1 MSTPLPLT
9 VIQLGCFVT
18 VAETGSFAE
27 AGRRLGMT
35 TSGVSKT
42 IGRLEEG
49 RGVRLLNRSTHAVST
64 TPEGERLLPLARE
77 AIRRFGQVETAL
89 GAAAAG
95 DADGLVR
102 ISAPTA
108 FLRAC
113 LAPLLPRLR
122 EALPHVTLDLRG
134 SDEMVDLADEAVDL
148 VLRTGPLK
156 GIPGHLGRLLFRFP
170 WVTCASPNYLTRRG
184 APMDPD
190 DLAGHDLIGF
200 RNQRTGLVEPWLY
213 RSGTGAG
220 SVRVQP
226 DPALILDDANA
237 IAAAATAGAGIAWAP
252 RWLVSAALGAG
263 ELVPVM
269 TDWAGEE
276 MAMSLVRRDGLVPRR
291 VEQVVAFLKE
301 QRRSFAL
308 SDRQGQAGYSKPGD
322 TTAFW
327 FRVAPIRTA
336 FTGW

>member
-9 VIQLGCFVT
+9 VVQLSCFVR

-42 IGRLEEG
+42 IARLEQG
-49 RGVRLLNRSTHAVST
+49 RGVRLLNRSTHAVSL

-77 AIRRFGQVETAL
+77 AIRGMGQLETAL

-95 DADGLVR
+95 DAGGLVR
-102 ISAPTA
+102 IGAPTA
-108 FLRAC
+108 FLQAC
-113 LAPLLPRLR
+113 LAPLLPGLR
-122 EALPHVTLDLRG
+122 EALPHVKLDLRG
-134 SDEMVDLADEAVDL
+134 SDEMVDLADGAVDL

-156 GIPGHLGRLLFRFP
+156 GIPGHLGQLLFRFP
-170 WVTCASPNYLTRRG
+170 WVTCASPDYLARRA
-184 APMDPD
+184 APRDPD

-200 RNQRTGLVEPWLY
+200 RNQRTGLVEPWLF
-213 RSGTGAG
+213 RGKLGVASL
-220 SVRVQP
+220 RVQP
-226 DPALILDDANA
+226 EPALIVDDANA
-237 IAAAATAGAGIAWAP
+237 IAAAAAAGAGIAWAP

-263 ELVPVM
+263 GLVPVLA
-269 TDWAGEE
+269 DWAGEE

-301 QRRSFAL
+301 HRQSFA
-308 SDRQGQAGYSKPGD
+308 
-322 TTAFW
+322 
-327 FRVAPIRTA
+327 
-336 FTGW
+336 